1 MKDFLRATVMTADT
15 LIGATRISMD
25 AFTVVVL
32 MAVITNR
39 ATEMDVSIL
48 KTEI

>member
-1 MKDFLRATVMTADT
+1 MKATVMTADT
-15 LIGATRISMD
+15 LTGATRISMD